1 MSTTKRRAPLRRV
14 LVRAP
19 GSVDLGRWREFGWLA
34 EPEPTLAAEQHEV
47 FCGILADAG
56 AEVLFASSDVAGD
69 PDAVYVCDPAITSDR
84 GAMVLRPGKVGRR
97 VESTAIA
104 EDLTGGRRADRVRDG
119 GAGDGRGRRHDV
131 ARRTHAPRRP
141 ELPDQR
147 RGYPGVARGAAR
159 GRGARVRPPE
169 AQGPDACLHLL
180 SLLSPLADDLV
191 VAYLPLMPIR
201 LLELLA
207 EREIEIVEVSEDE
220 FESMGP
226 NVLALAPRVALAVDG
241 NPETKR
247 RMERAGVE
255 VIVYEGSDISHKG
268 EAARPVSR
276 GRCSAAERS
285 GRVGRGHAGRLRARR
300 MGATVLRPGD
310 GRRTGRDHHRGGDRD
325 LPPAEPKVGTTT

>member
-1 MSTTKRRAPLRRV
+1 MSTTAERTFGGQTQVASLRRV

-69 PDAVYVCDPAITSDR
+69 PDAVYVCDPAIMSDR

-104 EDLTGGRRADRVRDG
+104 EDLTAVGVPVAFEMAEPATAEGGD
-119 GAGDGRGRRHDV
+119 
-131 ARRTHAPRRP
+131 TMW
-141 ELPDQR
+141 LDQR
-147 RGYPGVARGAAR
+147 TLLVGRSYRTNDAGIQALRDALPGVQVLAFDL
-159 GRGARVRPPE
+159 PSLK
-169 AQGPDACLHLL
+169 GPDACLHLL

-207 EREIEIVEVSEDE
+207 EREIRIVEVPEDE

-241 NPETKR
+241 NPETKS

-268 EAARPVSR
+268 EGGPT
-276 GRCSAAERS
+276 CLTRS
-285 GRVGRGHAGRLRARR
+285 
-300 MGATVLRPGD
+300 VLRG
-310 GRRTGRDHHRGGDRD
+310 
-325 LPPAEPKVGTTT
+325 